1 MLACVVVVG
10 FEQNCGLVSYAS
22 SFGFVMRRER
32 KKERKNERDMSMRCE
47 EALSA
52 RRVGWFQAEL

>member
-32 KKERKNERDMSMRCE
+32 KKERKKERMNETC
-47 EALSA
+47 
-52 RRVGWFQAEL
+52 Q